1 MPYSRRDLI
10 KGIAVLGVMRSP
22 LGYASVPIHKLNVA
36 VQSPWMANQ
45 VAITAGGKLFL
56 GLPRYSAEFPT
67 PSLARLNTDGILQP
81 FPGNGWNNWQPGNDG
96 TEAFV
101 YLNSVH
107 VFSDETV
114 WCVDQ
119 GSLSPGIF
127 GEQYAKPLQGA
138 QKIIQLDA
146 NTGDILRVLRFDK
159 TILPEGA
166 QMNDLRFHGQLMYIS
181 DSGLGGII
189 VHDLNTGE
197 TLRRLSGMTI
207 VKASDK
213 APPAMLA
220 HVKGGKTFHP
230 PNSDM
235 IEITADG
242 KWLYWAAPTGPL
254 YRIETRFLCESTLSD
269 AEVAT
274 HVEAV
279 FDNNFSGGCAMDSE
293 GNIYFSETVT
303 HNITIWSPTGKTAV
317 LVSDPQLIRPDGS
330 FISLD
335 RKLYI
340 PVKQPVKRKN
350 AAANS
355 EQVFNIYKVD
365 LPETIAGIRL
375 GQAVTGGE

>member
-22 LGYASVPIHKLNVA
+22 LGYASVPIHTLNVA
-36 VQSPWMANQ
+36 VQSPWIANQ

-189 VHDLNTGE
+189 VHDLDTGE

-293 GNIYFSETVT
+293 GNIYFSETAT

-350 AAANS
+350 AAGNS